1 MPEVDGVFNVL
12 MVGVGGQGIILA
24 SDILAEAAM
33 LAGLDAKKS
42 EVHGMSQRGGPVFSH
57 VRFGPQVHSPV
68 IGQGEAD
75 VIYALERMEL
85 LRWAPWA
92 RPGATAVYAD
102 TDLLPTTTDAYPAGI
117 DDEIAARFGH
127 VVRFDMRALRS
138 QINPK
143 AKNTVLLGAVALLA
157 PLPLDAYAQAIAGL
171 VPAGTAD
178 ANLTGFEVGRRIAAE
193 ALGIELDAQAA
204 PAASAMELDAQG
216 ATASGIGLDARLAP
230 AASMVSSGAE

>member
-1 MPEVDGVFNVL
+1 MPEPYNVL

-68 IGQGEAD
+68 IGKGEAD

-85 LRWAPWA
+85 LRWAEWA
-92 RPGATAVYAD
+92 RPDAAAVYAA
-102 TDLLPTTTDAYPAGI
+102 TDLLPTGMDAYPPGI
-117 DDEIAARFGH
+117 DAEIAARFGQ
-127 VVRFDMRALRS
+127 VVRFDMRELRS

-143 AKNTVLLGAVALLA
+143 AKNTLLLGAVSVLA
-157 PLPLDAYAQAIAGL
+157 PLPPDAYAAAIEKL
-171 VPAGTAD
+171 VPAGTAP
-178 ANLTGFEVGRRIAAE
+178 ANLAGFEVGRRIAAS
-193 ALGIELDAQAA
+193 ALGVRLDAEPA
-204 PAASAMELDAQG
+204 PAASGTE
-216 ATASGIGLDARLAP
+216 
-230 AASMVSSGAE
+230 